1 MLDEATG
8 SVDSMAEYLIKQALV
23 QIYETRT
30 VIAIAPRL
38 STVHRADRIVVL
50 DAGEVVET
58 GTPAELVRLGGAY
71 TRLLGEHRI
80 FA

>member
-30 VIAIAPRL
+30 VIALRL

-50 DAGEVVET
+50 DVGEVVQT
-58 GTPAELVRLGGAY
+58 GTHAELVRFGAP
-71 TRLLGEHRI
+71 TPASSVNTEI

>member
-1 MLDEATG
+1 M
-8 SVDSMAEYLIKQALV
+8 
-23 QIYETRT
+23 QIYETCT
-30 VIAIAPRL
+30 VIAIALRR

-58 GTPAELVRLGGAY
+58 GAHAELVRLGGVY
-71 TRLLGEHRI
+71 ILLLGEHRI